1 MGSCKLLHFAHQLF
15 NSMSFAQLFSDNHL
29 LIHLIIPFFPYYV
42 IVCLHQLV
50 GKILHLPSLF

>member
-1 MGSCKLLHFAHQLF
+1 
-15 NSMSFAQLFSDNHL
+15 MSFAQLFSDNHL